1 MESLRDPEWPVR
13 LCAAEALGRIGDKKA
28 VLHLGKLLSDEEEAV
43 RGYAVEA
50 LGRIG
55 GKAVLPFIS
64 AT

>member
-1 MESLRDPEWPVR
+1 MR